1 MKKAAVILCVMMAA
15 WSSPLVADHG
25 NASDGDEIV
34 VFVVRH
40 AEKMKAADSEDPA
53 NPHLNEAGRA
63 RAVELVRLLGEAGI
77 TMIHSTAY
85 HRTVETARPL
95 AERIGVAITSYDPRN
110 LEEFAAALRET
121 SGRHLVVGH
130 SNTSPKLVELLGG
143 VPGPPIDEPSEYDR
157 LYLLKLGEDATTTI
171 VIRFGESNDD

>member
-1 MKKAAVILCVMMAA
+1 MKKAALSLCLMLAVL
-15 WSSPLVADHG
+15 SSPLLADHG
-25 NASDGDEIV
+25 QGSDGGEVV

-53 NPHLNEAGRA
+53 DPHLNEAGHA
-63 RAVELVRLLGEAGI
+63 RAAELARLLGEAGI
-77 TMIHSTAY
+77 TKIYSTPY

-95 AERIGVAITSYDPRN
+95 AERLGVEITTYDPRS
-110 LEEFAAALRET
+110 LEEFAAALRES

-157 LYLLKLGEDATTTI
+157 LYLLKFDGDATTTI
-171 VIRFGESNDD
+171 VIRFGD

>member
-1 MKKAAVILCVMMAA
+1 MKKAALILCLMVAV

-25 NASDGDEIV
+25 QASDGDEIV

-53 NPHLNEAGRA
+53 DPHLNEAGRA
-63 RAVELVRLLGEAGI
+63 RAAELVRLLGEAGI
-77 TMIHSTAY
+77 TKIHSTPY
-85 HRTVETARPL
+85 HRTRETAKPL
-95 AERIGVAITSYDPRN
+95 AERLGVAITTYDPGS

-130 SNTSPKLVELLGG
+130 SNTSPKLVEILGG
-143 VPGPPIDEPSEYDR
+143 LPGPPIDEPSEYDR
-157 LYLLKLGEDATTTI
+157 LYLLKLEGDATTTI
-171 VIRFGESNDD
+171 VIRFGD